1 MEHSRK
7 PFAEMS
13 LDEARA
19 WMQQTREHLQQ
30 KIQRE
35 RAYLERR
42 ALQGIRT
49 STDEAYEHDLLL
61 EADLLLLLDELEQNV
76 SNGF

>member
-1 MEHSRK
+1 MEQPRK

-35 RAYLERR
+35 QTYLEHR
-42 ALQGIRT
+42 AAQGIRT
-49 STDEAYEHDLLL
+49 STDEAYENDLAL
-61 EADLLLLLDELEQNV
+61 EADLLLLIDELEQSV

>member
-1 MEHSRK
+1 MEHPRK

-13 LDEARA
+13 LNEARA
-19 WMQQTREHLQQ
+19 WIQQTREHLQQ

-35 RAYLERR
+35 QAYLERR
-42 ALQGIRT
+42 AVQGIRT
-49 STDEAYEHDLLL
+49 STDEAYENDLML
-61 EADLLLLLDELEQNV
+61 ETDLLLLLDELEQNV